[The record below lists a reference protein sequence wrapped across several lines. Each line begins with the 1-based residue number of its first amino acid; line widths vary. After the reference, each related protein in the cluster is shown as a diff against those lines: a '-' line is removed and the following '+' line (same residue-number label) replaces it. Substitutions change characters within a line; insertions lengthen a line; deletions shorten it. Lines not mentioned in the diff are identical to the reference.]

1 VFSVATFSVATLH
14 LHATADAV
22 EHEWRQALAAGGIV
36 ELGLGRATAR
46 ELVEAAAVEPGDK
59 LRLGPI
65 GERLVVDVV
74 AEGAGGAL
82 GPIAQSRGLRRSLL
96 RIFAALGRVG
106 VGPGELQRAALDAGG
121 MAGAHAREIAA
132 RLAAYDKHLAAGRLV
147 DEAALW
153 RAGCRAIAGGA
164 AVPMLADVDVVETH
178 DVVEWD
184 GALLQLLDALLAR
197 GLAVRVNLPAAE
209 ALPASAARALE
220 PLLAALEA
228 RHGAHRLERVEK
240 PLGRARAIDYTSAP
254 TPSAEARHVAERVRD
269 LVDAG
274 VAPET
279 IAVCAA
285 TPERRA
291 RLEAALGRYG
301 VPVAPRRP
309 PSALD
314 APPVRIA
321 LELLALADDDIPRE
335 RFIQLITSRYVA
347 GEAHGNNGLVLP
359 HEIAAALRAA
369 YVTDASGRG
378 YADGLATWARGQ
390 FRHVLAAGKAETI
403 CRHVDALVELIQSL
417 PAEATVE
424 RHAARLRVVLEKLEL
439 FQRARGFRK
448 GKATASPD
456 TKIVETRAVA
466 RDQAAMRELEV
477 ALADLPRAAARA
489 GLRTT
494 RLSRA
499 RFARL
504 LGELLGSARARA
516 GGVRGAAVELSDVGG
531 LAGRR
536 FAHLF
541 ACGIVDGEL
550 PARPPEDPLLGDD
563 DRVALNRAL
572 GAYVLPLASRAVDQS
587 ALSFHAAL
595 GAADAAHLSWTR
607 GDEDGAPCLRSPL
620 VDELGPRK
628 DEIVVL
634 ARAPI
639 PRARNARTVD
649 ELTARVVLEV
659 RGDRASRLS
668 ALDAEA
674 AALLPAIAHHD
685 PARLGRLEHLIA
697 VERQRHRFFTGEIG
711 AHGYVGALRD
721 PALLAALAAQKLPGR
736 RDEPLSATSVEQ
748 YASCPFK
755 FFLRAVLRVGEL
767 EEVDDEIDHRTLGR
781 LYHDVL
787 ERLFSR
793 LGVEQRFPLVV
804 DDAVAE
810 LADEVCDDV
819 IAEWRRTEPLGHPAL
834 FAVEE
839 RRLRERVL
847 ALLKAEGERVPAE
860 GCTPRHFERAFGPLA
875 FGDVWLRGK
884 IDRIDVGPGRAVVLD
899 YKTGSKKPLVEQV
912 RQDALCVTS
921 WQLPIYA
928 AAARAELGLPSVEAM
943 FYSLKEASPTK
954 PVQEPPDFAERLGAL
969 HAQMRGGDFAV
980 RPVEEACERCG
991 MEAAC
996 RVRQLKRA
1004 EDLP

>member
-1 VFSVATFSVATLH
+1 VFSVATLH

-22 EHEWRQALAAGGIV
+22 EHEWRRALAAGGIV
-36 ELGLGRATAR
+36 ELGLGRATPR
-46 ELVEAAAVEPGDK
+46 ELVEAAATAVESGER

-65 GERLVVDVV
+65 GERLVVDAV

-82 GPIAQSRGLRRSLL
+82 TAIAQSRGLRKSLG

-106 VGPGELQRAALDAGG
+106 VGPGELARAALDAGG
-121 MAGAHAREIAA
+121 MAGAYANEIAR
-132 RLAAYDKHLAAGRLV
+132 RLAAYDRHLANGRLF

-164 AVPMLADVDVVETH
+164 SLAMLADVEVVETH
-178 DVVEWD
+178 ELVDWD
-184 GALLQLLDALLAR
+184 GAQLQLLDALLAR
-197 GLAVRVNLPAAE
+197 GLVVRVAVPAVAELP
-209 ALPASAARALE
+209 PSAGRALE
-220 PLLAALEA
+220 PLLGALEA
-228 RHGAHRLERVEK
+228 RHGAHRLERVEV
-240 PLGRARAIDYTSAP
+240 PLGRARAIDYTLAP
-254 TPSAEARHVAERVRD
+254 TPSSEARHVAQRVRD

-274 VAPET
+274 VAPES

-291 RLEAALGRYG
+291 RLQVALERYG

-309 PSALD
+309 ASAAD

-347 GEAHGNNGLVLP
+347 GEAHGKNGLVLP

-378 YADGLATWARGQ
+378 YAEGLATWARGQ
-390 FRHVLAAGKAETI
+390 FRHVLRAGQAETI
-403 CRHVDALVELIQSL
+403 CRHIDHLVELIKSL

-424 RHAARLRVVLEKLEL
+424 RHAARLRAVLEKLEL
-439 FQRARGFRK
+439 FLRARGFRK
-448 GKATASPD
+448 GRATASVD
-456 TKIVETRAVA
+456 ETRAIA
-466 RDQAAMRELEV
+466 RDQAAMRELDV
-477 ALADLPRAAARA
+477 ALVDLPRAAARA
-489 GLRTT
+489 GLRSSK
-494 RLSRA
+494 LSRG

-504 LGELLGSARARA
+504 LGELLAAARPRA
-516 GGVRGAAVELSDVGG
+516 GGVRGAAVELSELGG
-531 LAGRR
+531 VAGRR

-541 ACGIVDGEL
+541 ACGLVDGEL
-550 PARPPEDPLLGDD
+550 PTRPPEDPLLADD
-563 DRVALNRAL
+563 DRVALNRAF
-572 GAYVLPLASRAVDQS
+572 GDYVLPLAARAGDQS
-587 ALSFHAAL
+587 TLAFFLAL
-595 GAADAAHLSWTR
+595 GAAEAAHLSWTR

-620 VDELGPRK
+620 IDELAPAK
-628 DEIVVL
+628 SQIVELV
-634 ARAPI
+634 RDPI
-639 PRARNARTVD
+639 PRARDARSVD

-668 ALDAEA
+668 AHDGEA
-674 AALLPAIAHHD
+674 AALLPAIAAHD
-685 PARLGRLEHLIA
+685 PPRLGRLEHLIA
-697 VERQRHRFFTGEIG
+697 VERQRHRFFVGDIA
-711 AHGYVGALRD
+711 AHGYVGVLRD
-721 PALLAALAAQKLPGR
+721 PALVAALAAQKLPGR
-736 RDEPLSATSVEQ
+736 REEPLSATSVEQ

-755 FFLRAVLRVGEL
+755 FFLRAVLRVGEQ

-787 ERLFSR
+787 EQLFSR
-793 LGVEQRFPLVV
+793 LTVEQRFPLVV
-804 DDAVAE
+804 DEALTDLAE
-810 LADEVCDDV
+810 EVCDDV
-819 IAEWRRTEPLGHPAL
+819 VAKWRRTEPLGHPAL

-847 ALLKAEGERVPAE
+847 ALLHAEEAREPAE
-860 GCTPRHFERAFGPLA
+860 GCTPTHFERAFGPLA
-875 FGDVWLRGK
+875 FGDVWVRGK

-899 YKTGSKKPLVEQV
+899 YKTGGKKPLTEQIKE
-912 RQDALCVTS
+912 DALCVTS

-928 AAARAELGLPSVEAM
+928 AAARSELGLASVEAR
-943 FYSLKEASPTK
+943 FYSLREAAPTRA
-954 PVQEPPDFAERLGAL
+954 VQEPPDFVEKLGAL
-969 HAQMRGGDFAV
+969 HANMRAGDFAV

-996 RVRQLKRA
+996 RVRQLRRA